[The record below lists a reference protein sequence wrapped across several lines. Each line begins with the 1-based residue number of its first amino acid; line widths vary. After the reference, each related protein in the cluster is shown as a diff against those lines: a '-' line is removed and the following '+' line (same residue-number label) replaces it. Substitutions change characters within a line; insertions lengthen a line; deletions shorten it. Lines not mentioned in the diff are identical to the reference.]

1 MLIDKLNCYYDSCIF
16 YSYYSYY
23 ILLQWLGPLS
33 PKGMQLIRFMD
44 NYELETSDEFVDS
57 NSSLSERSAWA
68 ISGRKR
74 ANKKRL
80 RIIKDVRLQ

>member
-1 MLIDKLNCYYDSCIF
+1 
-16 YSYYSYY
+16 
-23 ILLQWLGPLS
+23 
-33 PKGMQLIRFMD
+33 MQLIRFMD

-74 ANKKRL
+74 VNKKRL
-80 RIIKDVRLQ
+80 RIIKDVRPQ